1 MSVSICPIAM
11 INAPMERVWKFL
23 SEPGNYA
30 LWWDAET
37 RSVVPEGHTRPG
49 QQIHAQTTEL
59 GRPWNVIIAVEMVDE
74 ARHQI
79 DLTTRLPFGITVHN
93 HITCIPIDN
102 IGCRVSFG

>member
-1 MSVSICPIAM
+1 MSVSICPIA
-11 INAPMERVWKFL
+11 IVNTPTERVWKFL

-37 RSVVPEGHTRPG
+37 YSIVPEDHARLG
-49 QQIHAQTTEL
+49 QQIHAQATEL
-59 GRPWNVIIAVEMVDE
+59 SRQWNVNITVEMVDE

-79 DLTTRLPFGITVHN
+79 DLNTRLPFGITVHN

-102 IGCRVSFG
+102 TSCRVSFG